1 LITIRAQILDN
12 HTNEVL
18 MDRIFSEEYWLNK
31 DKPLTV
37 QSVMEVLEI
46 YIVGEGLQAISE
58 IKLRAKLVCP

>member
-1 LITIRAQILDN
+1 MITIRAQILDN

>member
-18 MDRIFSEEYWLNK
+18 MDRIFSEEYWLHK